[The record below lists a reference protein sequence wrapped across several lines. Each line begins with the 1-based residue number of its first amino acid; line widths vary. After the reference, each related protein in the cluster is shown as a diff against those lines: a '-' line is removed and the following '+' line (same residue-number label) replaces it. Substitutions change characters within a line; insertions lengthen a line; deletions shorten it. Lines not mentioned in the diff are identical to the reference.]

1 MRQRL
6 QIFLIIFTLLFTG
19 TLISLSHFSP
29 ERFES
34 FCDQFFREE
43 MEANTL
49 TMHYTVA
56 NPQAYDIPC
65 EKISLGSYD
74 LNISAQKKYL
84 YTKWLTLK
92 SIARGT
98 LSKEQQL
105 TYDLLCCTLET
116 EIEGLDYALLEDP
129 LVPSIGIQSQL
140 PILLAEYTF
149 RTEADV
155 VNYLTLLSCIPEY
168 FDSLLALEEKR
179 LAENLFMDKESA
191 EELISYC
198 QEFLAEKETHFLT
211 QTFLERLSGLSL
223 SSEQT
228 GLYEKEHEKLLSTC
242 VFPSY
247 ERLKDFLT
255 EHQKEGIY
263 ENGLCELPKGTDY
276 YAWLL
281 RSEVGTDKTFEEIEA
296 LLETALKEDAAAIAE
311 LLAKNPSLLEQRNQ
325 LSFASF
331 SPAVLTTYLS
341 KRSSKDFPETDK
353 VSVKISDVPA
363 SMEPHLSPAFYLVP
377 PIDDCD
383 EHIVYL
389 NNGSLKN
396 DLSFFTTLA
405 HESYPGH
412 LYQTVFE
419 NASDTHPVH
428 RLLYFGGYVEGWATY
443 AEQLSYHYAPISSDL
458 ATLLS
463 CSRAM
468 TLNLYSHLDLYI
480 HAYGWTEKDCADYLK
495 KFGITT
501 AQSVHE
507 MFLLVKQQPA
517 NYLKYYLGY
526 LEICQLRKEAEELL
540 GEDFN
545 LKEFHEFLLEYGPAP
560 FSLIKKELNRALKS
574 KT

>member
-1 MRQRL
+1 MKQRL
-6 QIFLIIFTLLFTG
+6 QIFLVIFTLLFTG
-19 TLISLSHFSP
+19 ILVSLSHFSP
-29 ERFES
+29 ERFET
-34 FCDQFFREE
+34 FCNQFFQEE

-311 LLAKNPSLLEQRNQ
+311 LLEKNPSLLEQRNQ

-501 AQSVHE
+501 ARPVHE
-507 MFLLVKQQPA
+507 IFLLVKQQPA

-526 LEICQLRKEAEELL
+526 LEICELRKEAERLL
-540 GEDFN
+540 GEEFD
-545 LKEFHEFLLEYGPAP
+545 LKEFHEFVLEYGPAP